1 MYQFYQNTLT
11 VPAKPLYED
20 LDVMSESNYKKLCR
34 TGKIN
39 RVRTA
44 RGLDNTA
51 LVDFESLPERFRVD
65 IVRKIGYPP
74 KKNTQNLILNHYH
87 DDFQAIDFFA
97 SYMIDEYRTLSPE
110 HQEEYLKNA
119 QMLDALDTYIK
130 EMVTFRCSR
139 GGKAA
144 LTQIWQDAT
153 QSVADVQEQIGHTL
167 PKSVRRLK
175 EKLED
180 YKRDGYAVLIS
191 DNFGNNKAAKVK
203 DTQQEAVLRELLR
216 KHQGFDNEK
225 IAKDYNLFAT
235 AMQWELITA
244 GTVANYRKKWKFSTF
259 SFQEG
264 SKAFDNTLKMQVKRR
279 APEYPNAMWVLDGW
293 KVELLYQKFT
303 DGKTTYHNRLTMV
316 VVLDPCTK
324 YPVGYAIGEQENTG
338 LIKAALRN
346 AVNHTEEL
354 FGYKHKVYQIQADN
368 YSTKTMT
375 PIYRGVA
382 KKYIPTK
389 VGNAKAKVIEPWFRH
404 FNKTYCQ
411 SEANWSGQGVKSKQ
425 QPNPDFLQAN
435 RKNFPTEEQCFEQIE
450 RLINK
455 ARQDKLEA
463 YLEAYAKAP
472 EDLKEELNL
481 TDYLKHLGV
490 RKPDTTKYRGTG
502 IEFRVNHIM
511 YSYESFNADFRQYT
525 HLDWDIFFDPQNMEK
540 VLAFNADQQIQFE
553 LEEKYIQPMDLYTQE
568 REDRAELGRIRKFNN
583 YLEMKVLSDFAED
596 VEIIDEMVFENKK
609 VIDETLEKLV
619 ITDSVGQHKDQRN
632 GLIAAKA
639 RQKVEKQ
646 QAKIDRQEERER
658 QEQEMEYLSQ
668 KRDYNKYMND

>member
-11 VPAKPLYED
+11 VPARALYED
-20 LDVMSESNYKKLCR
+20 LGVISKPNYDKLCR

-51 LVDFESLPERFRVD
+51 LVDFESIPERFRVD

-97 SYMIDEYRTLSPE
+97 SYQLDDYRTLSPE
-110 HQEEYLKNA
+110 HQDEYVKNA
-119 QMLDALDTYIK
+119 QMLDALDAYIK
-130 EMVTFRCSR
+130 EIITFRRSR
-139 GGKAA
+139 GGKSA
-144 LTQIWQDAT
+144 LTQIWKDAA
-153 QSVADVQEQIGHTL
+153 QSVADVQDQIGHTL

-191 DNFGNNKAAKVK
+191 ENFGNQKAAKVK

-216 KHQGFDNEK
+216 KHQAFDNEQ
-225 IAKDYNLFAT
+225 IADQYNMFAT
-235 AMQWELITA
+235 AMQWKSISA
-244 GTVANYRKKWKFSTF
+244 NTVGNYRKKWKLTTY
-259 SFQEG
+259 SFQNG
-264 SKAFDNTLKMQVKRR
+264 SKAFDNKLKMQVKRK
-279 APEYPNAMWVLDGW
+279 APEFANAMWVLDGW
-293 KVELLYQKFT
+293 KVELLYQKFS

-316 VVLDPCTK
+316 VVLDPSTK

-338 LIKAALRN
+338 LIKAAIRN

-368 YSTKTMT
+368 YGTKIMT
-375 PIYRGVA
+375 PIYKGVA
-382 KKYIPTK
+382 KHYIPTK
-389 VGNAKAKVIEPWFRH
+389 VGNAKAKVIEPWFRQ
-404 FNKTYCQ
+404 FNKNYCQ
-411 SEANWSGQGVKSKQ
+411 FEPNWSGQGVKSKQ

-455 ARQDKLEA
+455 ARQEKQEEYLAA
-463 YLEAYAKAP
+463 YEKAP
-472 EDLKEELNL
+472 LDLKEEL
-481 TDYLKHLGV
+481 DSIAYLKHLGV
-490 RKPDTTKYRGTG
+490 HKPDTTKYRGTG
-502 IEFRVNHIM
+502 IEFRVNKIM
-511 YSYESFNADFRQYT
+511 YSYDSFNPDFRQYT
-525 HLDWDIFFDPQNMEK
+525 HLDWDIFFDPQDMSR
-540 VLAFNADQQIQFE
+540 VLAFNVKENIQFE
-553 LEEKYIQPMDLYTQE
+553 LDEKYVQPMDLYTQE

-583 YLEMKVLSDFAED
+583 YLEMKILSEFAED
-596 VEIIDEMVFENKK
+596 VEVLDEMVFDNKK

-632 GLIAAKA
+632 GVRAEKA
-639 RQKVEKQ
+639 RKKVEKLN
-646 QAKIDRQEERER
+646 AKIERQTERDRQQ
-658 QEQEMEYLSQ
+658 QEDEYLRN
-668 KRDYNKYMND
+668 KRDYSKYLND